1 MHLKKKPMKMPKR
14 IQPLKEEGLVDQV
27 ISQLMS
33 GKEAMI
39 YVVQCGDAVRCA
51 KVYKESNRRNFHQS
65 SHYTEGRKTRNS
77 RRARAMDK
85 GSRYGRSMQE
95 EAWQSTEVDM
105 LCRLAAA
112 GIRVPKFYNFFA
124 GVLLMELITDS
135 DGDVAPRLSNVI
147 LTRELA
153 LKYFHDLLNQ
163 AVHMLCAGIIHGDLS
178 HYNILLGSNGPV
190 IMDLPQAINAEK
202 NNNAARLFKRDIN
215 NLTTYFSRFVPELSD
230 TDYGSEIWAYYK
242 QNKLTPDTVLSG
254 KAASDNRPVNVDGV
268 LTVINHVLR
277 KQAALQRYKQERWT
291 SPYSQ
296 H

>member
-1 MHLKKKPMKMPKR
+1 MKIPKR
-14 IQPLKEEGLVDQV
+14 IEPLKEEGLVDSV
-27 ISQLMS
+27 ICQLMS

-39 YVVQCGDAVRCA
+39 YVVRSGDDIRCA

-65 SHYTEGRKTRNS
+65 SSYTEGRKTRNS
-77 RRARAMDK
+77 RRARAIDK

-105 LCRLAAA
+105 LCRLAAS
-112 GIRVPKFYNFFA
+112 GISVPKFYNFFA

-135 DGDVAPRLSNVI
+135 DGDAAPRLSNVI

-153 LKYFHDLLNQ
+153 LQYFHDLLNQ
-163 AVHMLCAGIIHGDLS
+163 AVRMLCVGIIHGDLS
-178 HYNILLGSNGPV
+178 HYNILLGCTGPV
-190 IMDLPQAINAEK
+190 IMDLPQAITADK
-202 NNNAARLFKRDIN
+202 NNGAARLFKRDIN
-215 NLTTYFSRFVPELSD
+215 NLTTYFSRYVPELSD
-230 TDYGSEIWAYYK
+230 TDYGSEIWFNYK
-242 QNKLTPDTVLSG
+242 HNKLRPDMALSG
-254 KAASDNRPVNVDGV
+254 KAVVDNKPVNVDGV
-268 LTVINHVLR
+268 LHAINHVLK

>member
-1 MHLKKKPMKMPKR
+1 MKIPKR
-14 IQPLKEEGLVDQV
+14 IEPLKEEGLVDSV
-27 ISQLMS
+27 ICQLMS

-39 YVVQCGDAVRCA
+39 YVVRSGDDIRCA
-51 KVYKESNRRNFHQS
+51 KVYKESNRRNFRQS
-65 SHYTEGRKTRNS
+65 SSYTEGRKTKNS
-77 RRARAMDK
+77 RRARAIDK

-105 LCRLAAA
+105 LCRLSAS

-135 DGDVAPRLSNVI
+135 DGDAAPRLSNVI

-153 LKYFHDLLNQ
+153 LQYFHDLLNQ
-163 AVHMLCAGIIHGDLS
+163 AVRMLCVGIIHGDLS
-178 HYNILLGSNGPV
+178 HYNILLGCNGPV
-190 IMDLPQAINAEK
+190 IMDLPQAITADK
-202 NNNAARLFKRDIN
+202 NNGAARLFKRDIN
-215 NLTTYFSRFVPELSD
+215 NLTTYFSRYVPELSD
-230 TDYGSEIWAYYK
+230 TDYGSEIWFNYK
-242 QNKLTPDTVLSG
+242 HNKLRPDMALSG
-254 KAASDNRPVNVDGV
+254 KAVVDNKPVNVDGV
-268 LTVINHVLR
+268 LHAINHVLK

>member
-1 MHLKKKPMKMPKR
+1 MKIPKR
-14 IQPLKEEGLVDQV
+14 IEPLKEEGLVDSV
-27 ISQLMS
+27 ICQLMS

-39 YVVQCGDAVRCA
+39 YVVRSGDDIRCA

-65 SHYTEGRKTRNS
+65 SSYTEGRKTRNS
-77 RRARAMDK
+77 RRSRAIDK

-105 LCRLAAA
+105 LCRLSAS

-135 DGDVAPRLSNVI
+135 DGDAAPRLSNVI

-153 LKYFHDLLNQ
+153 LQYFHDLLNQ
-163 AVHMLCAGIIHGDLS
+163 AVRMLCVGIIHGDLS
-178 HYNILLGSNGPV
+178 HYNILLGCNGPV
-190 IMDLPQAINAEK
+190 IMDLPQAITADK
-202 NNNAARLFKRDIN
+202 NNGAVRLFKRDIN
-215 NLTTYFSRFVPELSD
+215 NLTTYFSRYVPELSD
-230 TDYGSEIWAYYK
+230 TDYGSEIWFNYK
-242 QNKLTPDTVLSG
+242 HNKLRPDMELSG
-254 KAASDNRPVNVDGV
+254 KAVADNKPVNVDGV
-268 LTVINHVLR
+268 LHAINHVLK

-296 H
+296 PNY